1 MWDLLQCNKKFDHN
15 VIRSLITLIFQ
26 PWYCVLKASH
36 SEGKVILLWLW
47 AVTFKWWLNTWLP
60 LKHSCS
66 HQHWLTG
73 CTCVC
78 ACYSFPQ
85 RGNSDHAVAYFHPQH
100 RLCCAHRVTAQSRTV
115 ALLLVPRGFSYSSG
129 FMLFKLLL
137 RISRLMPGCNTFTFI
152 IILFTPFL
160 FRLLPFKCSLTCL
173 SLTIFFYLM
182 CLLACS

>member
-1 MWDLLQCNKKFDHN
+1 MVAQYLTTFETFVQP
-15 VIRSLITLIFQ
+15 STLTHRVHM
-26 PWYCVLKASH
+26 CL
-36 SEGKVILLWLW
+36 
-47 AVTFKWWLNTWLP
+47 
-60 LKHSCS
+60 
-66 HQHWLTG
+66 
-73 CTCVC
+73 CVC

-160 FRLLPFKCSLTCL
+160 FLLLPFKCSLTCL

-182 CLLACS
+182 CLLAFS